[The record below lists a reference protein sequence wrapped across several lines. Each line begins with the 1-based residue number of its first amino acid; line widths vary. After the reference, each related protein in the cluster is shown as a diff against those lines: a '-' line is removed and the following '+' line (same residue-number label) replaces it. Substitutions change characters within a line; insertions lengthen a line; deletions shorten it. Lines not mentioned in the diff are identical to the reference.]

1 MKHEHTEEIRV
12 DVSAPSGRQ
21 AENICKRYE
30 SGRMDTDV
38 RYSQLAA
45 CFTCTTNV
53 VSIMWHKAFILL
65 AMMQK
70 LDMKVP
76 FAYPIHDMVANKQL
90 S

>member
-1 MKHEHTEEIRV
+1 MNTLK
-12 DVSAPSGRQ
+12 
-21 AENICKRYE
+21 KYE
-30 SGRMDTDV
+30 SLSLHRLEDKLKIFAKDMRVGAWILTW